1 MTVVALRLAGPL
13 QSWGSG
19 SRFVRRTTE
28 IAPTKSGVLG
38 LIAAAQG
45 IRRTEPLE
53 HLLKL
58 RMGVRIDQPGQLLR
72 DFQTARRPEKARD
85 GSVVWKPL
93 PLSYRYYM
101 SDAIYL
107 VVLEGDRPLLEGI
120 DEALRSPEFPLYLG
134 RRSCPP
140 AGAVALGVHD
150 SDLETAL
157 EKAKWLASKR
167 HQETRKREKEVS
179 LDTVRDVSEGEKS
192 EDSYLDTPIS
202 FDPNQ
207 RQYAWRPV
215 IRGHARVPNPS
226 WVEDARPE
234 HDPMSELD
242 PVLGHDPMS
251 ALGGW

>member
-28 IAPTKSGVLG
+28 TAPTKSGVLG

-45 IRRTEPLE
+45 IRRTDSIE
-53 HLLKL
+53 HLLYL

-72 DFQTARRPEKARD
+72 DFQTARRAEKARD
-85 GSVVWKPL
+85 GSVVWKSM

-107 VVLEGDRPLLEGI
+107 VVLQGDRALLEGI

-140 AGAVALGVHD
+140 VGPVALGVHPY
-150 SDLETAL
+150 DLETAL
-157 EKAKWLASKR
+157 KDMEWQVSKR
-167 HQETRKREKEVS
+167 VQKKRGKKVRLE
-179 LDTVRDVSEGEKS
+179 TVRDLGKGEAS
-192 EDSYLDTPIS
+192 DESFRDHPLS
-202 FDPNQ
+202 FDPDQ
-207 RQYAWRPV
+207 RRYEWRAVVREPV
-215 IRGHARVPNPS
+215 TVDNPHGVEESLPEQVPTLGH
-226 WVEDARPE
+226 E
-234 HDPMSELD
+234 PMSL
-242 PVLGHDPMS
+242 
-251 ALGGW
+251 LGG

>member
-28 IAPTKSGVLG
+28 TAPTKSGVLG
-38 LIAAAQG
+38 LVAAAKG
-45 IRRTEPLE
+45 IRRTDSIEE
-53 HLLKL
+53 LLHL

-72 DFQTARRPEKARD
+72 DFQTARRAEKARD
-85 GSVVWKPL
+85 GSVVWKSM

-140 AGAVALGVHD
+140 VGPVALGVHD
-150 SDLETAL
+150 HDLETAL
-157 EKAKWLASKR
+157 TDIEWQAS
-167 HQETRKREKEVS
+167 ETYLRSRREKVLY
-179 LDTVRDVSEGEKS
+179 LDIVRDIKEGEDPTES
-192 EDSYLDTPIS
+192 FQDHPLS
-202 FDPNQ
+202 FDPDQ
-207 RQYAWRPV
+207 RQYSWRAVVRKPREV
-215 IRGHARVPNPS
+215 RVENPHG
-226 WVEDARPE
+226 VAEAE
-234 HDPMSELD
+234 HDPMS
-242 PVLGHDPMS
+242 VLG
-251 ALGGW
+251 G